1 MLGYF
6 SLLDNDSA
14 KFTHNALVRME
25 ICFGLGRFFG
35 EAWIGS
41 ASSLLAADCLP
52 EQANTNFIMYVCMND
67 SMYDSLVV
75 TFLVKLDLNTVVKDF
90 LVFTHEC
97 MMYVCMYVCMYQ
109 NYCVIMH
116 YAFLARSTRS

>member
-6 SLLDNDSA
+6 SSLDNDSA

-67 SMYDSLVV
+67 SMYD
-75 TFLVKLDLNTVVKDF
+75 TVIKDF
-90 LVFTHEC
+90 LVFTHKC

-116 YAFLARSTRS
+116 NAFLARRTQS